1 MLDTT
6 DFATART
13 TPHRGVPV
21 VVVTGEIDST
31 TVEPVRTHLVDQL
44 DRRPSGLV
52 VDLSGV
58 GFIGSTG
65 LQLLAEAITRAA
77 RLAMPLAVVAAHHAV
92 LRPMQITELDRV
104 VTVRPTVDEAVTAVL
119 SR

>member
-6 DFATART
+6 DVTTVRT
-13 TPHRGVPV
+13 THHRGVPV
-21 VVVTGEIDST
+21 VVVTGEVDST
-31 TVEPVRTHLVDQL
+31 TVEPVRTQLFTEL

-65 LQLLAEAITRAA
+65 LHLLAEAITRAA
-77 RLAMPLAVVAAHHAV
+77 RLEIPLAVVAEHHAV
-92 LRPMQITELDRV
+92 RRPMQITQLDRA
-104 VTVRPTVDEAVTAVL
+104 VTVCVAVDEAVTAVL
-119 SR
+119 PR